1 MFAPKLISWLLPW
14 FDSSG
19 RRSRV
24 SVVSMAGSV
33 IALDDTSASD
43 TILSIK
49 ERILDF
55 NPKLYV
61 RRQRLMYR
69 PGPHGINPLADDE
82 TLDGAGVAQDG
93 SAELDL
99 LLADLTD
106 LEIAERGQ
114 QARVAASVTVGSL
127 TWFRFL

>member
-1 MFAPKLISWLLPW
+1 
-14 FDSSG
+14 
-19 RRSRV
+19 
-24 SVVSMAGSV
+24 MAGSV

-49 ERILDF
+49 ERALDY

-61 RRQRLMYR
+61 SRQRLMYR

-82 TLDGAGVAQDG
+82 TLGGAGVAQDG
-93 SAELDL
+93 SAEIDL

-106 LEIAERGQ
+106 VETEERGQ
-114 QARVAASVTVGSL
+114 QARCAASVMVGTL
-127 TWFRFL
+127 TWFRFYVIFYVLVLYVVHQLRCEEMHLL